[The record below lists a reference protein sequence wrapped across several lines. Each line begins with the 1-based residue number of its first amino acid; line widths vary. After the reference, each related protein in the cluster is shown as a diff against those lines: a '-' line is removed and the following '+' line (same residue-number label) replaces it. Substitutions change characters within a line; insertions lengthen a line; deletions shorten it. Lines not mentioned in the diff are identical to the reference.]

1 MTEVRT
7 NALASADAHGLDW
20 SERDL
25 AYWVALHRVHRLG
38 SVRFALLEAA
48 FGSLEEAWRAER
60 GALLAA
66 GLDAR
71 TATSILRARD
81 ESEPE
86 HELERLAEAGIT
98 PIARPQ
104 SAYPER
110 LREIGDSPPVIYL
123 RGTLS
128 GDDEWSVA
136 VVGTRRATAYGRQA
150 AAELVRGLAANR
162 VTVVSGLAAN
172 RVTVVS
178 GLARGI
184 DTIAHRAAL
193 DAGGRTIAVLA
204 SGLDTIYP
212 PENAAL
218 AREIVEQGAL
228 VSDYPL
234 GTKPRAEF
242 FPRRNRIMSGMA
254 LGTLI
259 IEGDFKSGA
268 MITTRLAGDQNREVF
283 AVPGSIFSPQ
293 SRGPNS
299 LIKDGATPISSADD
313 VLEALNLTMIG
324 AQLDFGRVAPP
335 ASEEERALMAALS
348 REPRHVDE
356 VVRAS
361 GLAAATVSGTLALL
375 ELKGLVRNVGAMH
388 YARIREDDAPY
399 EAETPP
405 EGAELEAAQT
415 EPTTAPAATA
425 PTGSD
430 VR

>member
-1 MTEVRT
+1 MAEVRT
-7 NALASADAHGLDW
+7 NALPEARASGPDAFA
-20 SERDL
+20 RDL
-25 AYWVALHRVHRLG
+25 PYWVALHRVHRLG

-48 FGSLEEAWRAER
+48 FSTLEEAWRADR

-71 TATSILRARD
+71 TATAILRARE
-81 ESEPE
+81 ESQPE
-86 HELERLAEAGIT
+86 QDLERLLEAGVT
-98 PIARPQ
+98 PITRTQ
-104 SAYPER
+104 DAYPER
-110 LREIGDSPPVIYL
+110 LREIGDAPPVIYV
-123 RGTLS
+123 RGTLT

-150 AAELVRGLAANR
+150 TAELAR
-162 VTVVSGLAAN
+162 GLAAN

-178 GLARGI
+178 GLARGV
-184 DTIAHRAAL
+184 DTIAHRSAL
-193 DAGGRTIAVLA
+193 EADGRTVAVLA

-218 AREIVEQGAL
+218 AREIVERGAL

-242 FPRRNRIMSGMA
+242 FPRRNRIMSGLA

-259 IEGDFKSGA
+259 VEGDFKSGA
-268 MITTRLAGDQNREVF
+268 MITARFAGEQSREVF

-324 AQLDFGRVAPP
+324 AQLDFGRIAPA
-335 ASEEERALMAALS
+335 ASEEERALMDVLS

-388 YARIREDDAPY
+388 YARVREDGASY
-399 EAETPP
+399 EAETTP
-405 EGAELEAAQT
+405 EARGHDSSLSHAAT
-415 EPTTAPAATA
+415 EPA
-425 PTGSD
+425 GSD
-430 VR
+430 VH